1 VIVRKFR
8 GIVSVM
14 AFRRLR
20 WWSCWL
26 ALLLLSGCMFHRL
39 GRDLE
44 QAREHA
50 VLRGSVRI
58 EHPSDLPILV
68 LVYTG
73 EVGRERLVD
82 YFVMTGPGRYYFV
95 VPAGT
100 YRLAAFVDINRDFTY
115 QPGVDP
121 SALLH
126 AGEPVRVLGAATRD
140 DLDIEV
146 RDASREL
153 IPFAFSSADGE
164 GLAEGP
170 QSDLRFVGTMTR
182 IDDPR
187 FSDENARRGLWQPVE
202 FVRQV
207 GAGVYFLEPY
217 DPNKIPVLFVHGALG
232 HPGDWDAIVAALDRG
247 RFQPWLAY
255 YPTATRL
262 DTTTMALDRWM
273 KQLYVRHRHRRLAV
287 VAHSMGGLIARA
299 FINRV
304 VAAGD
309 GRAVGLR
316 LFVSVSTPWDGST
329 LAQLAVDRSPVVA
342 PSWYD
347 VAPGS
352 PFLRSLLEPEL
363 PPTVAY
369 DVLYS
374 YSGNSRLMYSEP
386 NDGSVTV
393 ASQLLPRGLAR
404 ARIVRGFAESH
415 TSILDNLR
423 VAELVNER
431 LETVVGE

>member
-1 VIVRKFR
+1 MREFR
-8 GIVSVM
+8 GIVS
-14 AFRRLR
+14 ALLRLR
-20 WWSCWL
+20 WWPSWV
-26 ALLLLSGCMFHRL
+26 ALLLLSGCMFQRL

-44 QAREHA
+44 QVREHA
-50 VLRGSVRI
+50 VLSGSVRT

-73 EVGRERLVD
+73 EAGHERLVD
-82 YFVMTGPGRYYFV
+82 YFVMAGPGRYYFV

-100 YRLAAFVDINRDFTY
+100 YRIAAFVDVNRDFTY
-115 QPGVDP
+115 APGVDP

-126 AGEPVRVLGAATRD
+126 AGQPVRAPAAAT
-140 DLDIEV
+140 LDGLDVEIP
-146 RDASREL
+146 DAGREP
-153 IPFAFSSADGE
+153 IPFAFSSANGE
-164 GLAEGP
+164 VFAEGSQP
-170 QSDLRFVGTMTR
+170 DLRFVGTVTR

-187 FSDENARRGLWQPVE
+187 FSDDNAHRGLWQPVE

-217 DPNKIPVLFVHGALG
+217 DPKRIPVLFIHGALG
-232 HPGDWDAIVAALDRG
+232 HPGDWSAIVAALDRG

-273 KQLYVRHRHRRLAV
+273 EQLYVRHRYRRLAI

-309 GRAVGLR
+309 GRAAGVR
-316 LFVSVSTPWDGST
+316 LFLTVSTPLDGSE
-329 LAQLAVDRSPVVA
+329 LAQLAVDQSPVVA

-347 VAPGS
+347 IAPRS
-352 PFLRSLLEPEL
+352 PFLRSLLETEL
-363 PPTVAY
+363 PPTLPH
-369 DVLYS
+369 DILYS
-374 YSGNSRLMYSEP
+374 YGGNSRLMYSQP

-393 ASQLLPRGLAR
+393 ASQLLPRALVR
-404 ARIVRGFAESH
+404 ARVVRGFNESH
-415 TSILDNLR
+415 TSILDNAR
-423 VAELVNER
+423 AAELINER
-431 LETVVGE
+431 LETITGE

>member
-1 VIVRKFR
+1 VR
-8 GIVSVM
+8 

-20 WWSCWL
+20 SWPCWL

-39 GRDLE
+39 GRDLA

-50 VLRGSVRI
+50 VLSGLVRT
-58 EHPSDLPILV
+58 EHPGDLPILV
-68 LVYTG
+68 LVYSGDTG
-73 EVGRERLVD
+73 HERLVD
-82 YFVMTGPGRYYFV
+82 YFVMAGPGRYYFV
-95 VPAGT
+95 VPAGV
-100 YRLAAFVDINRDFTY
+100 YRLAAFVDVNRDFTY
-115 QPGVDP
+115 EPGVDP

-126 AGEPVRVLGAATRD
+126 AGEPLRVVGAATLD
-140 DLDIEV
+140 GLDIEV
-146 RDASREL
+146 RDASGER
-153 IPFAFSSADGE
+153 IPFAFSAANGE
-164 GLAEGP
+164 GLAEG
-170 QSDLRFVGTMTR
+170 SEFDLRFVGTVTR

-187 FSDENARRGLWQPVE
+187 FSDENAHRGLWQPVE

-217 DPNKIPVLFVHGALG
+217 DPKKIPVLLVHGALG
-232 HPGDWDAIVAALDRG
+232 HPGDFAAIVATLDRR

-262 DTTTMALDRWM
+262 DATTMALDRWM
-273 KQLYVRHRHRRLAV
+273 EQLYVRHHYRRLAV

-299 FINRV
+299 FINRLS
-304 VAAGD
+304 AGGD
-309 GRAVGLR
+309 DRAHGLR
-316 LFVSVSTPWDGST
+316 LFVSVSTPWDGSA

-363 PPTVAY
+363 APTVAY

-374 YSGNSRLMYSEP
+374 YSGSSRLMYSEP

-393 ASQLLPRGLAR
+393 ASQLLPRGLVR
-404 ARIVRGFAESH
+404 ARIVHGFAESH
-415 TSILDNLR
+415 TSILDNPR

>member
-1 VIVRKFR
+1 
-8 GIVSVM
+8 
-14 AFRRLR
+14 
-20 WWSCWL
+20 
-26 ALLLLSGCMFHRL
+26 MFQRL

-50 VLRGSVRI
+50 VLSGSVRT

-73 EVGRERLVD
+73 EAGDERLVD
-82 YFVMTGPGRYYFV
+82 YFVMAGPGRYYFV

-100 YRLAAFVDINRDFTY
+100 YRIAAFVDVNRDFTY
-115 QPGVDP
+115 APGVDP

-126 AGEPVRVLGAATRD
+126 AGQPVRAPAAAT
-140 DLDIEV
+140 LDGLDVEIP
-146 RDASREL
+146 DAGREP
-153 IPFAFSSADGE
+153 IPFAFSSANGE
-164 GLAEGP
+164 GFAEGSQP
-170 QSDLRFVGTMTR
+170 DLRFVGTVTR

-187 FSDENARRGLWQPVE
+187 FSDDNAHRGLWQPVE

-217 DPNKIPVLFVHGALG
+217 DPNRIPVLFIHGALG
-232 HPGDWDAIVAALDRG
+232 HPGDWAAIVAALDRG

-273 KQLYVRHRHRRLAV
+273 EQLYVRHRYRRLAI

-299 FINRV
+299 FVNRI

-309 GRAVGLR
+309 GRAAGVR
-316 LFVSVSTPWDGST
+316 LFLTVSTPWDGSE

-347 VAPGS
+347 IAPRS
-352 PFLRSLLEPEL
+352 PFLHSLLETEL
-363 PPTVAY
+363 PPTLPH
-369 DVLYS
+369 DILYS
-374 YSGNSRLMYSEP
+374 YGGNSRLMYSQP

-393 ASQLLPRGLAR
+393 ASQLLPRALVR
-404 ARIVRGFAESH
+404 ARVVRGFNESH
-415 TSILDNLR
+415 TSILDNAR
-423 VAELVNER
+423 AAELINER
-431 LETVVGE
+431 LETISGE